1 MFLLTPEVVRYFKAA
16 ISNAYG
22 EDWDEL
28 TPLEQNFVLQAEWT
42 SFTLSQEYADCLDK
56 LQAEDENMH

>member
-1 MFLLTPEVVRYFKAA
+1 MFLLTPEVVRYFKTA
-16 ISNAYG
+16 ISTAYG

-28 TPLEQNFVLQAEWT
+28 TPLEQDFVLQAEWT

-56 LQAEDENMH
+56 LRAEDENMH